1 MSTSKKITNTG
12 ALDSDV
18 VELLA
23 ESFEPADM
31 PAELQSKLHDTLMQ
45 QVAKQAA
52 CEAEGYTTVRASD
65 DSWIHPLPGAS
76 LKVLNREPGSEGI
89 DGVLSYLLR
98 LEPGFKS
105 KGHNHPVDE
114 ECLML
119 EGDLTLG
126 GLTLNAGDYH
136 LVAAGLLHGNV
147 STVNGCMAFIRGA
160 VPV

>member
-1 MSTSKKITNTG
+1 MPKKFVITSVSPVEEG
-12 ALDSDV
+12 AMLYFGV
-18 VELLA
+18 VPSRHVENSRL
-23 ESFEPADM
+23 
-31 PAELQSKLHDTLMQ
+31 
-45 QVAKQAA
+45 
-52 CEAEGYTTVRASD
+52 R
-65 DSWIHPLPGAS
+65 
-76 LKVLNREPGSEGI
+76 GSEGF